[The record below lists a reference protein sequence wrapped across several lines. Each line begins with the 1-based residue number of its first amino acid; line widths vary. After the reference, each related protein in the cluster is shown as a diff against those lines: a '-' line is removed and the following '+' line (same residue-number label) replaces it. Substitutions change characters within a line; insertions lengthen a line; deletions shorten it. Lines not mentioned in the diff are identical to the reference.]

1 MVSLK
6 KWINIRQIN
15 KRKINFISQVRK
27 LMKMTLSEQ
36 SKAGDFQPSVYVK
49 TQYVCEYLTGQS
61 LGSNA

>member
-1 MVSLK
+1 
-6 KWINIRQIN
+6 
-15 KRKINFISQVRK
+15 
-27 LMKMTLSEQ
+27 MKMTLSEQ